1 MDDAFAKLEA
11 DYCPPLDPALLSA
24 IVSDYDLSDAN
35 SVQNARETL
44 DLLKESAV
52 VEEAA
57 GFDPSGTGAQEDGNS
72 TEQRAESCPETGTS
86 QTRET
91 DLTSV
96 SNGMSSLDLDDMVGE
111 ESGSVGNPEQLEQL
125 DEDTK
130 VKLLQ
135 DLFGDKVTNFSIRHT
150 LRKCNGRWQASME
163 ELLNHVYFEEA
174 EDSDGSGKIATKG
187 IDAFAGDGTVRR
199 GRKGKPKGKN
209 VKGLDDRKATSL
221 PTSPA
226 SHSPAPAG
234 NRWKTASED
243 IEFVASRTRIATPTV
258 SSVYYEKGASVPKTI
273 GTLLKATME
282 ESKAIVTDDEAVL
295 SSARE
300 LGYEFP
306 GIAPDYLAAIIRL
319 THPSTTA
326 AHELAVA
333 LTTKPKNV
341 NGGIQLLPHY
351 APPSLDEEVAWEPV
365 AKTTRSAAAVRSPA
379 LDDPAASSRASAYA
393 SARATAYAQASA
405 AHRKARSNRLMGGV
419 AAYYGQVGREYAA
432 LSSQATAAAADDL
445 ASSQSSSAQLDLHGV
460 DVLNAVRI
468 AQNKVEEWWDGLG
481 ESRVNGR
488 LGAEDRQMGYR
499 IIVGLGRH
507 SEGGKGKLGPAVSKV
522 LREGGWKVENA
533 GAAIVVKG
541 KARR

>member
-44 DLLKESAV
+44 DQLKESAV

-57 GFDPSGTGAQEDGNS
+57 GFDPSGTGAQEDGKNS
-72 TEQRAESCPETGTS
+72 EQRAESCPETGTS

-111 ESGSVGNPEQLEQL
+111 ESGSVGNPEELEQL

-135 DLFGDKVTNFSIRHT
+135 DLFGDKVTSFSIRHT
-150 LRKCNGRWQASME
+150 LRKSNGRWQASME

-221 PTSPA
+221 PASPA

-273 GTLLKATME
+273 GTLLKATM
-282 ESKAIVTDDEAVL
+282 
-295 SSARE
+295 
-300 LGYEFP
+300 
-306 GIAPDYLAAIIRL
+306 
-319 THPSTTA
+319 
-326 AHELAVA
+326 
-333 LTTKPKNV
+333 
-341 NGGIQLLPHY
+341 
-351 APPSLDEEVAWEPV
+351 
-365 AKTTRSAAAVRSPA
+365 
-379 LDDPAASSRASAYA
+379 
-393 SARATAYAQASA
+393 
-405 AHRKARSNRLMGGV
+405 
-419 AAYYGQVGREYAA
+419 
-432 LSSQATAAAADDL
+432 
-445 ASSQSSSAQLDLHGV
+445 
-460 DVLNAVRI
+460 
-468 AQNKVEEWWDGLG
+468 
-481 ESRVNGR
+481 
-488 LGAEDRQMGYR
+488 
-499 IIVGLGRH
+499 
-507 SEGGKGKLGPAVSKV
+507 
-522 LREGGWKVENA
+522 
-533 GAAIVVKG
+533 
-541 KARR
+541 